1 MASSTGAF
9 MARVAI
15 LVEKIYEDLELQYPR
30 LRLKEAGHT
39 VDVIGPKAG
48 ETYVGKHG
56 YPQKSEKA
64 ATTVRAEDYQLIVIP
79 GGSSPDHMRRD
90 GGMVKLVRE
99 AAAKKVP
106 MAAICHGPW
115 MLCSTDVL
123 KGRRGTSFMSIVH
136 DVVNSGGKWV
146 DEECVVA
153 GAIITSRCPDDLP
166 AFTRAILQL
175 VSEGRAAGTKGKPIA
190 PAWVME
196 TVPASARG

>member
-1 MASSTGAF
+1 MAKI
-9 MARVAI
+9 AI

-64 ATTVRAEDYQLIVIP
+64 AASVKAADYDLIVIP

-90 GGMVKLVRE
+90 GGMVKLVRD
-99 AAAKKVP
+99 AAAKKIP

-115 MLCSTDVL
+115 MLCSTDAL
-123 KGRRGTSFMSIVH
+123 RGKRCTSYMSIVH
-136 DVVNSGGKWV
+136 DVVNAGGKWV
-146 DEECVVA
+146 DEECVVD
-153 GAIITSRCPDDLP
+153 GNIITARCPDDLP
-166 AFTRAILQL
+166 AFMSAILAL
-175 VSEGRAAGTKGKPIA
+175 VSGEKPTGTKGKPIA
-190 PAWVME
+190 PEWVME
-196 TVPASARG
+196 TVPQSSRG